1 MSIQPKAIYIVNA
14 DHIKFK
20 LFFCKNK
27 NIHPKIHMEYTGI
40 PYNKNNLGVKKGT
53 KLDESHFKTYSKA
66 TVFKTVW
73 H

>member
-1 MSIQPKAIYIVNA
+1 
-14 DHIKFK
+14 
-20 LFFCKNK
+20 
-27 NIHPKIHMEYTGI
+27 MEYTGI

-53 KLDESHFKTYSKA
+53 KLDESHFRTYNKA